1 MHTGGNTGWYKIKSK
16 RKLRDK
22 YSNIVVTH
30 LFLNL
35 VHLIYRAGNTCI
47 INQEHLKCGHHN
59 LSGGEG
65 KEHDDDLCPDN
76 WF

>member
-35 VHLIYRAGNTCI
+35 VHLIYRAGNQPGIDWTLI
-47 INQEHLKCGHHN
+47 LLMK
-59 LSGGEG
+59 LPPS
-65 KEHDDDLCPDN
+65 
-76 WF
+76 

>member
-47 INQEHLKCGHHN
+47 INQALIG
-59 LSGGEG
+59 
-65 KEHDDDLCPDN
+65 P
-76 WF
+76 